1 MSQEHYKWLDS
12 EENSDKWYGVDNK
25 FAASDRRILIT
36 HWVGEAYQSLLDKK
50 YDSFQHRLFEKT
62 GCLLT
67 TDGCDDHLVQPEG
80 LPDYKIPPPTML
92 EPTPQFAVSSSS
104 EGESKDDDDESLQ
117 YVGSDEEEND
127 MLAEE
132 QSIDDRNIFDIF
144 DL

>member
-1 MSQEHYKWLDS
+1 M
-12 EENSDKWYGVDNK
+12 
-25 FAASDRRILIT
+25 
-36 HWVGEAYQSLLDKK
+36 
-50 YDSFQHRLFEKT
+50 
-62 GCLLT
+62 
-67 TDGCDDHLVQPEG
+67 QPEG

-127 MLAEE
+127 MLVEE
-132 QSIDDRNIFDIF
+132 RSIDDRNSFDIF